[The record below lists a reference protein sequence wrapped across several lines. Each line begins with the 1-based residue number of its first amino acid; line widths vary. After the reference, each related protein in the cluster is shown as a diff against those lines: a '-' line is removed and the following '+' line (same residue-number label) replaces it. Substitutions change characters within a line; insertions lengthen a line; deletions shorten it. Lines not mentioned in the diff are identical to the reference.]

1 MAKIRELWEKQTI
14 QKLFLCFWMYAVLGW
29 CYEVFLE
36 TVVYRWGFHNRG
48 NMFGPYCPIYGVG
61 ALLFLLCFG
70 WLMKKK
76 DVKWLNIVKPLL
88 IFLGCMAV
96 ATLVELAA
104 TYILEATTGSW
115 PWQTYAR
122 YKYNF
127 QARIALSTSVRFGL
141 GGMLFMYVVQPLFDW
156 LLCKAET
163 QNSQYHHPCRA
174 GDSSYGLHIH
184 QGNRLHAKTGRSR
197 DVHSSYHIYSPYQS
211 SHKAT

>member
-1 MAKIRELWEKQTI
+1 MAKIRELLEKQTV

-36 TVVYRWGFHNRG
+36 VVVYRWGFTNRG
-48 NMFGPYCPIYGVG
+48 EMFGPYCPIYGVG
-61 ALLFLLCFG
+61 ALLFLLSCG

-96 ATLVELAA
+96 ATAVELAA
-104 TYILEATTGSW
+104 SYILEYTKGSW

-141 GGMLFMYVVQPLFDW
+141 GGLLFLYAVQPFFDR
-156 LLCKAET
+156 LLSRPKPKTINIIAIIVLIIVVT
-163 QNSQYHHPCRA
+163 DFIITKITGYTPVLA
-174 GDSSYGLHIH
+174 G
-184 QGNRLHAKTGRSR
+184 N
-197 DVHSSYHIYSPYQS
+197 
-211 SHKAT
+211 

>member
-1 MAKIRELWEKQTI
+1 MAKIRELWEKQTV

-36 TVVYRWGFHNRG
+36 VVVYRWGFTNRG
-48 NMFGPYCPIYGVG
+48 EMFGPYCPIYGVG
-61 ALLFLLCFG
+61 ALLFLLSFG

-96 ATLVELAA
+96 ATAVELAA
-104 TYILEATTGSW
+104 TYILEYTKGSW
-115 PWQTYAR
+115 PWQTYSR

-141 GGMLFMYVVQPLFDW
+141 GGLLFMYVVQPLFDR
-156 LLCKAET
+156 LLSRPKPKTINIIALIVLIIVVT
-163 QNSQYHHPCRA
+163 DFIITKVTGYTPVLA
-174 GDSSYGLHIH
+174 G
-184 QGNRLHAKTGRSR
+184 T
-197 DVHSSYHIYSPYQS
+197 
-211 SHKAT
+211 

>member
-36 TVVYRWGFHNRG
+36 VVVYRWGFTNRG
-48 NMFGPYCPIYGVG
+48 EMFGPYCPIYGVG

-70 WLMKKK
+70 RLMKKK

-96 ATLVELAA
+96 ATAVELAA
-104 TYILEATTGSW
+104 SYILEYTKGSW

-141 GGMLFMYVVQPLFDW
+141 GGLLFMYIVQPLFDR
-156 LLCKAET
+156 LLSRPKPKTINIIAIIVLIIVVT
-163 QNSQYHHPCRA
+163 DFIITKVTGYTPVLA
-174 GDSSYGLHIH
+174 G
-184 QGNRLHAKTGRSR
+184 T
-197 DVHSSYHIYSPYQS
+197 
-211 SHKAT
+211 

>member
-1 MAKIRELWEKQTI
+1 MEKIRELWEKQTV

-36 TVVYRWGFHNRG
+36 VVVYRWGFTNRG
-48 NMFGPYCPIYGVG
+48 EMFGPYCPIYGVG

-70 WLMKKK
+70 RLMRKK

-96 ATLVELAA
+96 ATAVELAA
-104 TYILEATTGSW
+104 SYILEYTKGSW

-122 YKYNF
+122 YTYNF

-141 GGMLFMYVVQPLFDW
+141 GGLLFMYIVQPLFDR
-156 LLCKAET
+156 LLSRPKPKTINIIAIIVLIIVVT
-163 QNSQYHHPCRA
+163 DFIITKVTGYTPVLA
-174 GDSSYGLHIH
+174 G
-184 QGNRLHAKTGRSR
+184 T
-197 DVHSSYHIYSPYQS
+197 
-211 SHKAT
+211 

>member
-36 TVVYRWGFHNRG
+36 VVVYRWGFTNRG
-48 NMFGPYCPIYGVG
+48 EMFGPYCPIYGVG

-70 WLMKKK
+70 RLMRKK

-96 ATLVELAA
+96 ATAVELAA
-104 TYILEATTGSW
+104 SYILEYTKGSW

-141 GGMLFMYVVQPLFDW
+141 GGLLFMYVVQPLFDR
-156 LLCKAET
+156 LLSRPKPKTINIIAIIVLIIVVT
-163 QNSQYHHPCRA
+163 DFIITKVTGYTPVLA
-174 GDSSYGLHIH
+174 G
-184 QGNRLHAKTGRSR
+184 A
-197 DVHSSYHIYSPYQS
+197 
-211 SHKAT
+211 

>member
-1 MAKIRELWEKQTI
+1 MAKIRELWEKQTV

-36 TVVYRWGFHNRG
+36 VVVYRWGFTNRG
-48 NMFGPYCPIYGVG
+48 EMFGPYCPIYGVG

-70 WLMKKK
+70 RLMKKK

-96 ATLVELAA
+96 ATAVELAA
-104 TYILEATTGSW
+104 SYILEYTKGSW

-141 GGMLFMYVVQPLFDW
+141 GGLLFLYAVQPFFDR
-156 LLCKAET
+156 LLSRPKPKTINIIAIIVLIIVVT
-163 QNSQYHHPCRA
+163 DFIITKITGYTPVLA
-174 GDSSYGLHIH
+174 G
-184 QGNRLHAKTGRSR
+184 N
-197 DVHSSYHIYSPYQS
+197 
-211 SHKAT
+211 

>member
-1 MAKIRELWEKQTI
+1 MKKIRELWEKQTV

-36 TVVYRWGFHNRG
+36 VVVYRWGFTNRG
-48 NMFGPYCPIYGVG
+48 EMFGPYCPIYGVG
-61 ALLFLLCFG
+61 ALLFLLSFG

-96 ATLVELAA
+96 ATAVELAA
-104 TYILEATTGSW
+104 SYILEYTKGSW

-141 GGMLFMYVVQPLFDW
+141 GGLLFLYAVQPFFDR
-156 LLCKAET
+156 LLSRPKPKTINIIAIIVLIIVVT
-163 QNSQYHHPCRA
+163 DFIITKVTGYTPVLA
-174 GDSSYGLHIH
+174 G
-184 QGNRLHAKTGRSR
+184 T
-197 DVHSSYHIYSPYQS
+197 
-211 SHKAT
+211 